1 MNIENYMLKD
11 FLMDESFYN
20 WVKQPNGGG
29 AQFWETWLRNH
40 PEKKIEVSEAK
51 KIIMSIS
58 FKDKSFSKD
67 EITTLWDKIKEDS
80 IEQKTF
86 VNRSTV
92 KSTHTSV
99 WKYLKVAAVIFPFIV
114 ASVLFLFYPESPNE
128 ENEVTQQLIGKHIPK
143 GQKLTVFLPD
153 GSKVKLNAE
162 STISY
167 LKPFDSNQRI
177 VQLDG
182 EAFFEVTPDKSRP
195 FIVKSGCIDTKVLGT
210 SFNIKAYP
218 EDKRVLVAVKSGTVS
233 VENKNQDLPNKL
245 NKSIVLSPKEMAT
258 YSEKTNQTIV
268 SAYDPMEVLGWSDGV
283 LYFDDASM
291 DEFISKLER
300 WYGIDIIV
308 RRKKPISKGI
318 VGVFTNQSL
327 EEILMGTKDA
337 SEFEYEFLANGKVLI
352 K

>member
-1 MNIENYMLKD
+1 MNIENYILKD

-20 WVKQPNGGG
+20 WVKQPNGREG
-29 AQFWETWLRNH
+29 QFWDNWLINH
-40 PEKKIEVSEAK
+40 PEKQFEIEQAK
-51 KIIMSIS
+51 KIIKSIS
-58 FKDKSFSKD
+58 FKDKSFSKE
-67 EITTLWDKIKEDS
+67 EITNLWDKIKEDS
-80 IEQKTF
+80 LEHKAIDKES
-86 VNRSTV
+86 VA
-92 KSTHTSV
+92 KSTNNYL
-99 WKYLKVAAVIFPFIV
+99 WKYLKVAAVIIPFI
-114 ASVLFLFYPESPNE
+114 ATSVLLLLYHDNPKEIVVN
-128 ENEVTQQLIGKHIPK
+128 QQRIEKQIPK

-153 GSKVKLNAE
+153 GSKIKLNAE

-167 LKPFDSNQRI
+167 LKPFDRDQRI
-177 VQLDG
+177 VELEG
-182 EAFFEVTPDKSRP
+182 EAFFEVTPNKNRP
-195 FIVKSGCIDTKVLGT
+195 FIVKSGNINTKVLGT

-218 EDKRVLVAVKSGTVS
+218 EDKCVLVAVKSGIVS

-245 NKSIVLSPKEMAT
+245 NKSIVLSPKEMAI
-258 YSEKTNQTIV
+258 YSERTNQTTV

-308 RRKKPISKGI
+308 KRNKPISKGI

-337 SEFEYEFLANGKVLI
+337 SEFEYEFLTNGKVII